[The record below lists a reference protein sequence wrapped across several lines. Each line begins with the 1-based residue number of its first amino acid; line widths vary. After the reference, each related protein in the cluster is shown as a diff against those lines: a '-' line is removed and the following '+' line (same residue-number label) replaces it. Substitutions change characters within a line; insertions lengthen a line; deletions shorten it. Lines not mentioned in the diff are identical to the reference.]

1 MAKLDPLFT
10 FVEVVRAGSF
20 AAAAARLGKPRST
33 VSLHVK
39 TLEAALGTR
48 LMKRSTR
55 SLSLTEDGRLL
66 FDQAEGGLKTLTAA
80 MDTIRTKPGRLS
92 GLIRLTAPADFPT
105 DMLTTA
111 ITEFRR
117 MHPAVRFD
125 VMLTSAT
132 MNMID
137 GDVDIA
143 LRISGRGGED
153 RVERRLLDIG
163 WQFCASSEWVHRKGK
178 PLSVGEIDDFIA
190 PAPELR
196 QFLERTVLGGTRLP
210 ESGVIAD
217 NQLMIRDLVLAGN
230 GVALLPEGLSA
241 DAIDDGR
248 VMTFLDEAIVATTP
262 LTLTF
267 PSRADIV
274 PRVRAFADHFAA
286 QFERSR
292 KADECL
298 RRLPDRDIRSTDRG
312 R

>member
-1 MAKLDPLFT
+1 MAKLDSLFT

-39 TLEAALGTR
+39 TLEATLGTR

-80 MDTIRTKPGRLS
+80 MDAIRTKPGRLG

-105 DMLTTA
+105 DTLTAA

-143 LRISGRGGED
+143 LRISRRGGED
-153 RVERRLLDIG
+153 RVERRLLDVG
-163 WQFCASSEWVHRKGK
+163 WQFLASSEWVRRKGR
-178 PLSVGEIDDFIA
+178 PRTIAEIDDFIA
-190 PAPELR
+190 PAAELAR
-196 QFLERTVLGGTRLP
+196 FLEHTVLGGAKLP
-210 ESGVIAD
+210 AGDIMAD
-217 NQLMIRDLVLAGN
+217 NQFAIRDLVLAEN
-230 GVALLPEGLSA
+230 GVALLPEGLCA
-241 DAIDDGR
+241 DAIEDGR
-248 VMTFLDEAIVATTP
+248 VVVLLDEAIADTTP
-262 LTLTF
+262 LALTF

-274 PRVRAFADHFAA
+274 PRVRAFADHFAK

-292 KADECL
+292 QAE
-298 RRLPDRDIRSTDRG
+298 RLLRG